1 LNKIEGKKILCKA
14 AHIKKVQLCKKKK
27 KFKDQIKK
35 RKISNN
41 KFIIKC
47 ESEQCGVYTYIK
59 IAVSFLF
66 LVIFLVFHP
75 NLNTP

>member
-1 LNKIEGKKILCKA
+1 LNKIEGKKKNYARLHIL
-14 AHIKKVQLCKKKK
+14 KKCNYAKKK

-47 ESEQCGVYTYIK
+47 ESEQCGVYTLK
-59 IAVSFLF
+59 
-66 LVIFLVFHP
+66 
-75 NLNTP
+75 